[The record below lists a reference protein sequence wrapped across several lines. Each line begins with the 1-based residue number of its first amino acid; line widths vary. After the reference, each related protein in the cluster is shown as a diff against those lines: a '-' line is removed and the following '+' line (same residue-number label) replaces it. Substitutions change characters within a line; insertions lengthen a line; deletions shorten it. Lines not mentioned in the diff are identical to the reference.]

1 MWHITNL
8 VTHHNYNM
16 SAGQTST
23 TTHKPLFEIKTF
35 AAFYAGKRRTN
46 KLYKTKYRVAILITS
61 TTSSALESTTR
72 KNVAK

>member
-8 VTHHNYNM
+8 VTHHNYNI
-16 SAGQTST
+16 STGPTST
-23 TTHKPLFEIKTF
+23 TTRKPLFDTKLSV
-35 AAFYAGKRRTN
+35 AFYTGKRRTN